1 LTFARR
7 NRRLTGGFACVLIP
21 AAGLLLAA
29 CGGGN
34 DGKSASTTGASREAR
49 FVQTVTLICGRGNQR
64 IGKTVEAS
72 FERNEPVTAAKIKK
86 IAKETAI
93 PTIQREIDLLRALR
107 VPPRLKAR
115 FEALVDDEQ
124 AALARLKANPAL
136 FASQSENDPFAKAG
150 KLAKRYGLGFCGQ
163 GG

>member
-1 LTFARR
+1 MQAT
-7 NRRLTGGFACVLIP
+7 
-21 AAGLLLAA
+21 
-29 CGGGN
+29 
-34 DGKSASTTGASREAR
+34 
-49 FVQTVTLICGRGNQR
+49 TLICGRGNQR
-64 IGKTVEAS
+64 IGKAVERS
-72 FERNEPVTAAKIKK
+72 FERNQPVTTAKIKK
-86 IAKETAI
+86 IAKGTAI

-107 VPPRLKAR
+107 VPPRLRAR

-150 KLAKRYGLGFCGQ
+150 KLAKRYGLSFCGQ